1 MGSISGLYRDVRVSR
16 RSSLRGLFEGRCEG
30 FQNKEGFCKR
40 FLQVFEPYIKI
51 RELRH
56 DDDRVAKTSFMDMIN
71 TFGAVPC
78 PHGSNALFDHIE
90 KAKHVASRK
99 KKSAIEIPT
108 DQEFPDEAVVGSNQ
122 VRKLVCGQIKEKELQ
137 SRFC

>member
-1 MGSISGLYRDVRVSR
+1 MKGSRIKG
-16 RSSLRGLFEGRCEG
+16 
-30 FQNKEGFCKR
+30 GFCKR

-51 RELRH
+51 RELCH
-56 DDDRVAKTSFMDMIN
+56 EDDRAAKTSFMDVIN
-71 TFGAVPC
+71 TFGAVSG

-108 DQEFPDEAVVGSNQ
+108 DQEFPDEAASSWVKPGEEVGLWADQ
-122 VRKLVCGQIKEKELQ
+122 QEGATQKVLLRRRKDRKIAL
-137 SRFC
+137 